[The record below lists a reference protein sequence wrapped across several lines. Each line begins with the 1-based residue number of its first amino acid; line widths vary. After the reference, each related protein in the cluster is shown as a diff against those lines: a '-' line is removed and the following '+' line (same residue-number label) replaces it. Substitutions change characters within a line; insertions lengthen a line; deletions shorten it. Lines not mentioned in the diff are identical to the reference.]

1 MDAKLYLS
9 ADGYLLD
16 AFRLARR
23 ILDSGWLPEAL
34 VALWRGGAP
43 VGVAVHEFLLYHGV
57 RARHHVLKCG
67 SYTGIGSQ
75 AAEVAFENAEAL
87 FAAVRP
93 GRRLLVVDDIFDSGL
108 TMRTVRA
115 RLAAAGADV
124 KTATV
129 YWKTAAGAAGPG
141 TAGPGPAAGPA
152 AAGGPDFFVRRTD
165 RWVVFP
171 HEMEGLT
178 PEEISLKD
186 PALRALLKPRGAGE

>member
-129 YWKTAAGAAGPG
+129 YWKTAAG
-141 TAGPGPAAGPA
+141 PAAGP